1 MSGTVWEGRFG
12 PGGRAPDLD
21 AFNASIG
28 RDAFLCDA
36 EIRASAAYARGLHR
50 ASILE
55 AGELD
60 LILGGLDG
68 VRSKIAGG
76 ADLGR
81 FEDVHSAV
89 EILLTEEIGE
99 AGKKLHTGRSRNEQ
113 VATDERLYL
122 KDRLPAVQGSIEAV
136 QRAILRLAAAD
147 PGAVMPGY
155 THLQRGQCVL
165 FAHYILSFF
174 WPLERGKARIG
185 DVLGRLD
192 ACPLGSGALAGSTV
206 PLDREFVG
214 GLLGFG
220 RTTEN
225 SIDAVT
231 DRTFILETLF
241 ALAVVLL
248 DLSRL
253 AEDVVIFSSAEF
265 GFFRLDDRVATSS
278 SLMPQKKNP
287 DVFELIRAS
296 PAGIFGLLSQMFM
309 VVKGLPSAYNKDLQE
324 DKTPLFRGVEDAV
337 RVLGAA
343 ASALAGIVPDAA
355 RMRAALS
362 PGLFATDLVDY
373 LTDKGVAFR
382 EAHGTIG
389 RIVRSAETSG
399 TTLSDLT
406 LETLKEFHPAF
417 EADVFRVFD
426 PVRSLERKMTEGSTR
441 PASVRTQ
448 LETAAALLGPAG
460 PTGTCP

>member
-28 RDAFLCDA
+28 KDAFLLDA
-36 EIRASAAYARGLHR
+36 EIRASAAYARGLQR
-50 ASILE
+50 ASALS
-55 AGELD
+55 GPELD
-60 LILGGLDG
+60 LILGGLDR
-68 VRSKIAGG
+68 VREKAEAG

-122 KDRLPAVQGSIEAV
+122 KDRLPAVLGSIEAV
-136 QRAILRLAAAD
+136 QRTILRLAEAD
-147 PGAVMPGY
+147 PSAVMPGY

-174 WPLERGKARIG
+174 WPLERGKSRIR
-185 DVLGRLD
+185 DILGRLD

-206 PLDREFVG
+206 PLDRDYVA

-220 RTTEN
+220 RATEN

-241 ALAVVLL
+241 ALAVILL

-253 AEDVVIFSSAEF
+253 AEDAVIFASAEF
-265 GFFRLDDRVATSS
+265 GFFRLEDKVATSS

-287 DVFELIRAS
+287 DVFELIRSS
-296 PAGIFGLLSQMFM
+296 PAGLFGLLSQMFL
-309 VVKGLPSAYNKDLQE
+309 VVKGLPTAYNKDLQE

-343 ASALAGIVPDAA
+343 ASALSGIVPDAD

-362 PGLFATDLVDY
+362 PGLFATDLADY
-373 LTDKGVAFR
+373 LTDKGVPFR
-382 EAHGTIG
+382 EAHGAIG
-389 RIVRSAETSG
+389 RIVRAAEESGRPLSA
-399 TTLSDLT
+399 LT
-406 LETLKEFHPAF
+406 FEEFRAFHPEF
-417 EADVFRVFD
+417 GPDVAAVFD
-426 PVRSLERKMTEGSTR
+426 PVRSLERKKTQGSTR
-441 PASVRTQ
+441 PEDVRRQ
-448 LETAAALLGPAG
+448 LDAAAALVGAPGL
-460 PTGTCP
+460 TGICP